1 MVVDND
7 IATEALTDYNLTIY
21 ISLIFVFVIMCNM
34 LKERVNN
41 ISKLTW
47 TMKNGRFK
55 IAFIR
60 QCILFITVL
69 TTVSLMHIAVCLCSF
84 CIYGGI
90 DSINSPIQTIQE
102 FSTYIYPVSRIQYL
116 FIMLSKIA
124 NISNILSSLLFFF
137 TSIILK
143 ITSEICPNLKSAK

>member
-1 MVVDND
+1 
-7 IATEALTDYNLTIY
+7 
-21 ISLIFVFVIMCNM
+21 MCNM

-47 TMKNGRFK
+47 TMKNAEFK

-84 CIYGGI
+84 CIYGG
-90 DSINSPIQTIQE
+90 
-102 FSTYIYPVSRIQYL
+102 YR
-116 FIMLSKIA
+116 
-124 NISNILSSLLFFF
+124 
-137 TSIILK
+137 
-143 ITSEICPNLKSAK
+143 